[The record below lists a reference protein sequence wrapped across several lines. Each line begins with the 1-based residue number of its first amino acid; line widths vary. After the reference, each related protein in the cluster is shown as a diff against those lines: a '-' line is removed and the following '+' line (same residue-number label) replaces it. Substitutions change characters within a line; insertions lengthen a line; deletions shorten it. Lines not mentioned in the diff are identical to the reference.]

1 METKLLE
8 FMCIFV
14 LLCSGSGSPTGKEKR
29 VQYAAW
35 DDVNVLAHGLLQLG
49 QSLKEHVDKTKGQMR
64 DISIKLRVFNGSVS
78 ELAALTRRLHEEG
91 EALKTRAQSLEEHDN
106 QILNMS
112 SDLQEKT
119 GELLRDRQIAHDRIS
134 NLEKKVDNMV
144 QKERHA
150 LNHSEA
156 RAIQLLLEAQNQRID
171 ELVERIKQQQEKLD
185 KQNIRIRALQNQM
198 QMSKERPTLSTVRTE
213 QQDTPPHH
221 GAVSNCHDVFLR
233 GETRSGVYT
242 LQPHDSTPLH
252 VYCEITADGGWTVIQ
267 RRHDGSVDF
276 DKLWNE
282 YQNGFGNL
290 DGEFWLGLEK
300 MYHVTK
306 DEEFIL
312 KIQMSDWRDERQSV
326 QYRFHLNGEDMNYSL
341 QILESPDG
349 NLESSLSTE
358 SSSLP
363 FSTRDRDN
371 DLKHD
376 FNCAKHLSGGWWF
389 SNCGRSNLN
398 GRYFITPPKQ
408 RHQRKQG
415 MFWKT
420 WHGRYYSLKAT
431 VMMISP
437 VH

>member
-1 METKLLE
+1 MKMKLSE
-8 FMCIFV
+8 
-14 LLCSGSGSPTGKEKR
+14 LLCLTVLVSSGSGSPYERRSPAVKEKR

-49 QSLKEHVDKTKGQMR
+49 QSLKEHVDKTKGQIR
-64 DISIKLRVFNGSVS
+64 DISVKLRVFNGSVD
-78 ELAALTRRLHEEG
+78 ELTALTRRLHVES
-91 EALKTRAQSLEEHDN
+91 EALKERAGSLEEKHN
-106 QILNMS
+106 RILNMS
-112 SDLQEKT
+112 DL
-119 GELLRDRQIAHDRIS
+119 LLRDRQSVQDRIGD
-134 NLEKKVDNMV
+134 LEGKVDIIM
-144 QKERHA
+144 QTHGHA
-150 LNHSEA
+150 LNNRSDA
-156 RAIQLLLEAQNQRID
+156 RAIQSLLETQNRRID

-185 KQNIRIRALQNQM
+185 KQNIRIRALQNQI
-198 QMSKERPTLSTVRTE
+198 QMKKEKLNPSARRTE
-213 QQDTPPHH
+213 QQDTPP
-221 GAVSNCHDVFLR
+221 ATAANCHDVFLR
-233 GETRSGVYT
+233 GETASGVYR
-242 LQPHDSTPLH
+242 LQPQDSSPIH
-252 VYCEITADGGWTVIQ
+252 VYCQMTSDAGWTIIQ

-276 DKLWNE
+276 DQLWNE

-306 DEEFIL
+306 DEDFIL
-312 KIQMSDWRDERQSV
+312 KIQMTDWRNELQSV
-326 QYRFHLNGEDMNYSL
+326 QYRIHLNGEHSNYSL
-341 QILESPDG
+341 QILESSDG

-371 DLKHD
+371 DRKHD

-420 WHGRYYSLKAT
+420 WHGRYYSLKST
-431 VMMISP
+431 VMMILP
-437 VH
+437 VR